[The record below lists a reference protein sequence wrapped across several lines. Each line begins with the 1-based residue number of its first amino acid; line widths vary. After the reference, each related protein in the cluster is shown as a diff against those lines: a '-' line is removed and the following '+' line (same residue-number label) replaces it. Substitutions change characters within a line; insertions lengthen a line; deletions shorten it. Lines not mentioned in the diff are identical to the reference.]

1 MRDQGIGSWPRRRA
15 RNRARQ
21 PALVYGAGT
30 WTYADLAGRVA
41 RLAYGLR
48 DLGIGP
54 GDRVAYLGRNHPAL
68 LETLF
73 ATASLGAVF
82 VPLNARLAVPELA
95 YIVGDAGPRVL
106 VHGAEHAATAAEL
119 RPGTPLVHLVGV
131 DGDGGDQRYADLL
144 DGPPREI
151 DEEVAPG
158 DLCMIMY
165 TSGTTGRPKG
175 AALTHANV
183 TWNALNVLADVDLRA
198 DEVTLVT
205 APLFHTAALNMT
217 CLPTLMK
224 GGRVVIAPGFDV
236 DATFDLIAAHRVT
249 FAFGVPAMFN
259 ALAASPRWAGA
270 DLSSLRVLECGGAPV
285 PEATIRTYA
294 ARGLTFLQGY
304 GMTEAAPGALFLT
317 RGDALRKAG
326 TAGTAQ
332 FFTDV
337 RVVDPGGPPSS
348 EVAPGEPG
356 EIVVSGPNVM
366 SGYWHLPD
374 ATAEV
379 LTGDGWF
386 RTGDVGV
393 PDAEG
398 YVRIADRIKDM
409 FISGG
414 ENVYPAEVENA
425 LYDHPGVAE
434 CAVIGVPD
442 ERWGEVGL
450 AYVVTRD
457 GAAVD
462 TADLLAYVRERLARY
477 KVPKSVEFLESL
489 PRTPSGKIVKSDLRD
504 RAREAE
510 PGGS

>member
-15 RNRARQ
+15 RNRGRH
-21 PALVYGAGT
+21 PALVYGAAS

-54 GDRVAYLGRNHPAL
+54 GDRVAYLGWNHPAL

-95 YIVGDAGPRVL
+95 YIVEDAGPRVL
-106 VHGAEHAATAAEL
+106 VHGPEHAATAAEL
-119 RPGTPLVHLVGV
+119 RPGTSLVHTVAVPPG
-131 DGDGGDQRYADLL
+131 DGDQPYTDLL
-144 DGPPREI
+144 AGPPREI

-183 TWNALNVLADVDLRA
+183 TWNAMNVLADVDLRA

-217 CLPTLMK
+217 CLPTLVK
-224 GGRVVIAPGFDV
+224 GGRVVIAPGFDP

-259 ALAASPRWAGA
+259 TLAASPRWPDA

-285 PEATIRTYA
+285 PEATIRAYS

-337 RVVDPGGPPSS
+337 RVVRPDGPPSD
-348 EVAPGEPG
+348 EAAPGEPG
-356 EIVVSGPNVM
+356 EIIVSGPNVM
-366 SGYWHLPD
+366 SGYWRLPD

-393 PDAEG
+393 ADDDG

-409 FISGG
+409 IISGG
-414 ENVYPAEVENA
+414 ENVYPAEVENS
-425 LYDHPGVAE
+425 LYDHPDIAE
-434 CAVIGVPD
+434 CAVVGVPD
-442 ERWGEVGL
+442 DRWGEVGR
-450 AYVVTRD
+450 AFVVPRPGTEP
-457 GAAVD
+457 ATEA
-462 TADLLAYVRERLARY
+462 LLAHVRERLAAY
-477 KVPKSVEFLESL
+477 KVPKSVVFLGEL
-489 PRTPSGKIVKSDLRD
+489 PRTPSGKIIKSELRK
-504 RAREAE
+504 RADD
-510 PGGS
+510 